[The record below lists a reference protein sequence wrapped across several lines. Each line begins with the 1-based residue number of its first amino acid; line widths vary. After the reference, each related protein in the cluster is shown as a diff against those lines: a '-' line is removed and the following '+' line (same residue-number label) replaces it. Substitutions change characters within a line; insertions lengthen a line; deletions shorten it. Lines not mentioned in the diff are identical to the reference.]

1 MGQLNCEIQIWG
13 QILDTANILALQPN
27 FTVAYY

>member
-13 QILDTANILALQPN
+13 QILDTANVLALQADL
-27 FTVAYY
+27 TVAYC